1 MVKVVINQD
10 FKDSKNGTLRKA
22 GTTVELTEERVAEI
36 KAVSPKLVTVLG
48 AKQTES
54 NMASEDLKA
63 EAETAKAEAET
74 AKAEVETL
82 TKELT
87 EAKAVIE
94 ELRKELADAEK
105 AAKDAKKTTN
115 K

>member
-36 KAVSPKLVTVLG
+36 KAVSPKLVTVLEV
-48 AKQTES
+48 KQTES
-54 NMASEDLKA
+54 NMASEDL
-63 EAETAKAEAET
+63 KAEAET